1 METYKGYI
9 TSRTPHMNSNRVTA
23 KYYKWKII
31 PKELQKYDYI
41 LHIDCAKIHWLN
53 ELTPKKIYNII
64 YKNPKVLY
72 FGRKQP
78 IHKNIYEE
86 AGSNWHRGQADN
98 TEYGE
103 NADKFIK
110 KLKKEKFEQ
119 KITHVETGLHLKKNN
134 NKINYILSK
143 VYDELM
149 SNELCRDQ
157 HVFPYVLQ
165 KNNLNVNEYKIL
177 DDFSKNLPWRSA

>member
-1 METYKGYI
+1 
-9 TSRTPHMNSNRVTA
+9 MNLIKATVP
-23 KYYKWKII
+23 WK
-31 PKELQKYDYI
+31 
-41 LHIDCAKIHWLN
+41 
-53 ELTPKKIYNII
+53 T
-64 YKNPKVLY
+64 
-72 FGRKQP
+72 
-78 IHKNIYEE
+78 
-86 AGSNWHRGQADN
+86 
-98 TEYGE
+98 
-103 NADKFIK
+103 IK
-110 KLKKEKFEQ
+110 KSDASSDFSPSSGFSSGPSEKFEQ